1 MFLEGVLD
9 MKIIKN
15 LIVNIVVSAILL
27 FVFNKF
33 QLGIEIKV
41 LQTFS
46 GNEIIGLVGIFLILW
61 LIFRIF
67 NSPIKRILKTLSLP
81 INALT
86 LWLFSIVINVLVFYL
101 FAYFTNNFF
110 DWDVVVRL
118 WQIRQTLI
126 LSFIM
131 AAWTY
136 ILKKIL

>member
-1 MFLEGVLD
+1 

-27 FVFNKF
+27 FVFNYYSLWIK
-33 QLGIEIKV
+33 IEILKS
-41 LQTFS
+41 FS
-46 GNEIIGLVGIFLILW
+46 SNEIIGLVGIFLILW
-61 LIFRIF
+61 LIFRVF
-67 NSPIKRILKTLSLP
+67 NSPIKWILKTLSLP

-86 LWLFSIVINVLVFYL
+86 LGLFSIVINVLVFYL

-110 DWDVVVRL
+110 DWAVIVKL

-126 LSFIM
+126 LSLIM